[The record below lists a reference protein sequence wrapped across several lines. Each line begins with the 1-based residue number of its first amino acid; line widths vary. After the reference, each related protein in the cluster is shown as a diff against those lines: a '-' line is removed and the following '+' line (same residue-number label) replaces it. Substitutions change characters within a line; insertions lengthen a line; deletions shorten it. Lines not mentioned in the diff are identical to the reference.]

1 MDSRIQA
8 AIRVMHGESHTFEA
22 LPSSFHAQRESICS
36 CYRTIGT
43 ALRRAFCFLV
53 CILILM
59 LSVPACAQVR
69 INDRWPIRGP
79 RGVNLSPPQVE
90 STNECSQSV
99 YVDSFIPHAT
109 IRVFRSGT
117 LIGGPFHS
125 QFGFADVPLTQTLHV
140 SDSITATQQ
149 VNGVTSAQ
157 SAPMIVGKMPS
168 MLPTPTIDSKI
179 NECGRVVPVHN
190 LVPGVK
196 VEVTDLTSSTAIGH
210 GATPN
215 LWGSDW
221 DPVGTSPLVK
231 GHQISAT
238 QSACTG
244 VQSGR
249 APSVTVPPEP
259 APVKAPTLDTPIV
272 GNDAITAHVLY
283 IGSILQAF
291 QPGVIG
297 SGGATAE
304 TNWMGVSPPIKAS
317 PDVTAEQTLCHHSP
331 KSPPVT
337 PTTHIPAPILVG
349 PICPGQTAVFVRD
362 STINAALVLLINNAI
377 AGYGGAA
384 PGDAPLDLAPP
395 NVFKQGNT
403 VKVVEYIG
411 SNVVFSNKVIV
422 GCTNV
427 VTYHNNNDR
436 TGWNQSE
443 NTLTTANVRPL
454 TFGLI
459 ATVPMDDRI
468 DTQPLVVT
476 NQLIPGQGVHTV
488 VYVAS
493 ESNTIYAVDSWS
505 GAILKTVSLGM
516 PVPRPLGCMDSGPN
530 VGINSTPTIDLK
542 RRSMYVVAYSLV
554 NGQPTY
560 ELHELDLGTLQ
571 DKAGSPVTITAS
583 HVFSNG
589 QSFPFHPESQR
600 QRPALLETNGTI
612 YAGFGSFCDWNADTS
627 RGWLLGWNAGTL
639 SPLPANEL
647 TDTQPT
653 DPDSFFLSSIWM
665 SGYGVAAGTEGDLFV
680 VTGNSDENTY
690 DGVTNIQESVVR
702 MKLDLTKPLDLFT
715 PNNAGK
721 LDHDDTDY
729 GSGGVMV
736 LPDQPGNMPHVAV
749 AAGKD
754 GRLFILNRDNMGGF
768 HNPDI
773 PKSVSVGASWC
784 GPSFFN
790 GSDGIGRV
798 VTSGGTSAISWKFN
812 PAATPQLQQDG
823 IANGI
828 PSDDSSGFFT
838 AVSSNGTTPGTA
850 IIWAIGRPSNGSTQ
864 IEAFAFDAAA
874 SGGNLTQIWKGNAGT
889 WPSSQSDSGKLA
901 YLVPTVANGRLYVP
915 GFKRLSIFGLRSPL
929 LRGFPLRAEAL
940 EPPPPQHMKRTSPEG
955 DLYWGT
961 IRSVEGDRLTVEL
974 RTGKTISV
982 DLGGAIK
989 QRKAID
995 PVVGRKV
1002 VINGSIGEDGVLKA
1016 KTLGRAGRPTNADPD
1031 GPAQ

>member
-1 MDSRIQA
+1 MPRTTQAGTYASTQARSTAQVKPGEPFSSRDGWYGLAPHRSFFFLLCITILA
-8 AIRVMHGESHTFEA
+8 PA
-22 LPSSFHAQRESICS
+22 LPAS
-36 CYRTIGT
+36 
-43 ALRRAFCFLV
+43 
-53 CILILM
+53 
-59 LSVPACAQVR
+59 AQVP

-79 RGVNLSPPQVE
+79 KGVNLSPPHVE
-90 STNECSQSV
+90 PTNECSRSV

-109 IRVFRSGT
+109 IRVFRSG
-117 LIGGPFHS
+117 IPISGPFHS
-125 QFGFADVPLTQTLHV
+125 QFGFADVPLTQVLHV
-140 SDSITATQQ
+140 GDSITATQQ

-168 MLPTPTIDSKI
+168 KLPTPTVEARI
-179 NECGRVVPVHN
+179 NECGHVVPVHN

-196 VEVTDLTSSTAIGH
+196 VEVNDLTASSVIGH

-231 GHQISAT
+231 GHQISAI

-244 VQSGR
+244 VQSAA
-249 APSVTVPPEP
+249 APAVTVPPEP
-259 APVKAPTLDTPIV
+259 APLKAPALDTPIV
-272 GNDAITAHVLY
+272 GNDAVTAHDLY

-297 SGGATAE
+297 SGGSTAE
-304 TNWMGVSPPIKAS
+304 TNWMGVSPPIKAT
-317 PDVTAEQTLCHHSP
+317 PDVTSEQSLCHHSP

-349 PICPGQTAVFVRD
+349 PICPGQAAAFVRD
-362 STINAALVLLINNAI
+362 STINATLVLLINNAI

-395 NVFKQGNT
+395 NGFKQGNT
-403 VKVVEYIG
+403 VQVVEYIG
-411 SNVVFSNKVIV
+411 NNVVFSNKVIV

-427 VTYHNNNDR
+427 VTYHNDNDR

-443 NTLTTANVRPL
+443 NTLTTVNVRPL

-468 DTQPLVVT
+468 DTQPLIVT

-488 VYVAS
+488 VYVAT

-505 GAILKTVSLGM
+505 GAILKTVSLGK

-542 RRSMYVVAYSLV
+542 RRSMYVMAYSLV
-554 NGQPTY
+554 NGKPTY
-560 ELHELDLGTLQ
+560 RLHELDLGTLL
-571 DKAGSPVTITAS
+571 DKVGSPIAVTAS
-583 HVFSNG
+583 HALSNG

-627 RGWLLGWNAGTL
+627 RGWLLGWSAGTHT
-639 SPLPANEL
+639 PLAANEL

-665 SGYGVAAGTEGDLFV
+665 SGYGVAAGNEGDLFV

-690 DGVTNIQESVVR
+690 NGVTNIQESVVR
-702 MKLDLTKPLDLFT
+702 MRLDLTKPLDLFT
-715 PNNAGK
+715 PDNAGK

-736 LPDQPGNMPHVAV
+736 LPDQPGNIPHVAV

-768 HNPDI
+768 KNPDI
-773 PKSVSVGASWC
+773 PKFVSVGGSWC

-812 PAATPQLQQDG
+812 PAATPALQQDG
-823 IANGI
+823 IAKGL
-828 PSDDSSGFFT
+828 PSDGGTGFFT
-838 AVSSNGTTPGTA
+838 SISSNGTTPGTA
-850 IIWAIGRPSNGSTQ
+850 IIWAVGRPANDSQQ
-864 IEAFAFDAAA
+864 IEAFAFDATS

-889 WPSSQSDSGKLA
+889 WPGSHSDSGGLA

-915 GFKRLSIFGLRSPL
+915 GFKRLSIFGPHSPV
-929 LRGFPLRAEAL
+929 LRGFPLRAEAPEL
-940 EPPPPQHMKRTSPEG
+940 PPPPHMKRTSPEG

-961 IRSVEGDRLTVEL
+961 IRSIEGDRITIEL
-974 RTGKTISV
+974 RTGKTMTV
-982 DLGGAIK
+982 DVSEAIK
-989 QRKAID
+989 QQKAIE
-995 PVVGRKV
+995 PIVGRKV
-1002 VINGSIGEDGVLKA
+1002 VINGSLDETGVLKA
-1016 KTLGRAGRPTNADPD
+1016 KTLGRSSPPTAADPD

>member
-1 MDSRIQA
+1 MLRKTHAGICASVQVLPTLIKRGEPLRSRDGWCGPG
-8 AIRVMHGESHTFEA
+8 V
-22 LPSSFHAQRESICS
+22 
-36 CYRTIGT
+36 
-43 ALRRAFCFLV
+43 RRALYFLL
-53 CILILM
+53 CISIPALA
-59 LSVPACAQVR
+59 VPVSAQVQ

-79 RGVNLSPPQVE
+79 KGVNLSPPHVE
-90 STNECSQSV
+90 GTNECSQSV
-99 YVDSFIPHAT
+99 YVDSFIPHAI

-117 LIGGPFHS
+117 LIGGPFAT
-125 QFGFADVPLTQTLHV
+125 QFGFADVPLTQVLNV
-140 SDSITATQQ
+140 GDSITATQQ

-168 MLPTPTIDSKI
+168 TLPTPTVDSKI

-221 DPVGTSPLVK
+221 DPVGTSPLAK

-244 VQSGR
+244 VKSGP
-249 APSVTVPPEP
+249 APAVTVPPEP

-272 GNDAITAHVLY
+272 GNDAITAHGLY
-283 IGSILQAF
+283 TGSVLQAF

-297 SGGATAE
+297 SGEATAE

-317 PDVTAEQTLCHHSP
+317 PGVTAEQTLCHHSP

-337 PTTHIPAPILVG
+337 PTTHIPVPVLVG
-349 PICPGQTAVFVRD
+349 PICPGQAAAFVRD
-362 STINAALVLLINNAI
+362 STINSTLVLLINNAI

-384 PGDAPLDLAPP
+384 PGDAPLDVAPP

-403 VKVVEYIG
+403 VQVVEYIG
-411 SNVVFSNKVIV
+411 SNVVFSNKVVV

-427 VTYHNNNDR
+427 VTYHNDNER
-436 TGWNQSE
+436 TGWNKSE

-459 ATVPMDDRI
+459 ASVPMDDRI

-476 NQLIPGQGVHTV
+476 NQLIPGQGVHSV
-488 VYVAS
+488 VYVET
-493 ESNTIYAVDSWS
+493 ESNTVYAVDSWS
-505 GAILKTVSLGM
+505 GAILKTVSLGP

-542 RRSMYVVAYSLV
+542 RRSMYVIAYSLV
-554 NGQPTY
+554 NGHPTY
-560 ELHELDLGTLQ
+560 RLHELDLGTLQ
-571 DKAGSPVTITAS
+571 DKAGSPITITAS
-583 HVFSNG
+583 HNFSNG
-589 QSFPFHPESQR
+589 NSFLFHPESQR
-600 QRPALLETNGTI
+600 QRPALLEANGTI

-627 RGWLLGWNAGTL
+627 RGWLLGWNAGTHG
-639 SPLPANEL
+639 PLPANEL
-647 TDTQPT
+647 TDTQAT

-665 SGYGVAAGTEGDLFV
+665 SGYGVAAGNEGDLFF
-680 VTGNSDENTY
+680 VTGNSDEKTY

-702 MKLDLTKPLDLFT
+702 LKSDLTTVLDLFT
-715 PNNAGK
+715 PSDVNS

-736 LPDQPGNMPHVAV
+736 LPDQPGSTPHVAV

-754 GRLFILNRDNMGGF
+754 GNLFILNRDNMGRF
-768 HNPDI
+768 HPQNI
-773 PKSVSVGASWC
+773 PSSVSVGGCWC
-784 GPSFFN
+784 GPSYFN
-790 GSDGIGRV
+790 GADGTGRV
-798 VTSGGTSAISWKFN
+798 VTSGGSSVITWKFN
-812 PAATPQLQQDG
+812 PSATPALQQEG
-823 IANGI
+823 IATGL
-828 PSDDSSGFFT
+828 PTDDDSGFFT
-838 AVSSNGTTPGTA
+838 SVSSSGTSSGTT
-850 IIWAIGRPSNGSTQ
+850 IIWAVGRPSNSSTQ

-874 SGGNLTQIWKGNAGT
+874 SGGHLTQIWKGNAGL
-889 WPSSQSDSGKLA
+889 WPASQSDSGKLA

-915 GFKRLSIFGLRSPL
+915 GFKRLTIFGLRNI
-929 LRGFPLRAEAL
+929 RVQGFPMRKEAL
-940 EPPPPQHMKRTSPEG
+940 ELPPPPHMKRVLPEG

-961 IRSVEGDRLTVEL
+961 IRSVEGDRITLKL
-974 RTGKTISV
+974 RTGKTLSV
-982 DLGGAIK
+982 DLSEAIK
-989 QRKAID
+989 QQRAIE

-1002 VINGSIGEDGVLKA
+1002 VINGAVGEDGILKA
-1016 KTLGRAGRPTNADPD
+1016 KTLGRAGTPTDAEPD
-1031 GPAQ
+1031 GPER